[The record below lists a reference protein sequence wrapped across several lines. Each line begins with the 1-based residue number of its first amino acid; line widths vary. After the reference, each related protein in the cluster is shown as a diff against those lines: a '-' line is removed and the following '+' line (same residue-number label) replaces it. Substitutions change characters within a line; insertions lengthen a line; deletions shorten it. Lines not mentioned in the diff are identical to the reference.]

1 MVLTVLGEFKPQNK
15 PMIELSIIVLQLY
28 KSISS
33 LSSNGSHRRRGRGL
47 VVELGKTYYNP
58 ASISHGHY
66 RNDDE
71 EDDHVL
77 ESMK

>member
-1 MVLTVLGEFKPQNK
+1 
-15 PMIELSIIVLQLY
+15 MIELSIIVLQLY

-66 RNDDE
+66 HNDDE